1 MSRLIDLSVVHV
13 INGVHPNIQNDIR
26 EGEDVPTLR
35 DLKSRQVREAEL
47 SLVRQLY
54 KVLSMYESI
63 QEQAVVSRPNDDL
76 ESILH
81 EQGIQTLEK

>member
-1 MSRLIDLSVVHV
+1 MSRLIDLSLVHV
-13 INGVHPNIQNDIR
+13 INRVHPHIQSDIR
-26 EGEDVPTLR
+26 EGEEVPTLR

-47 SLVRQLY
+47 SLVRQLN

-63 QEQAVVSRPNDDL
+63 QEQAVASRPNDDL